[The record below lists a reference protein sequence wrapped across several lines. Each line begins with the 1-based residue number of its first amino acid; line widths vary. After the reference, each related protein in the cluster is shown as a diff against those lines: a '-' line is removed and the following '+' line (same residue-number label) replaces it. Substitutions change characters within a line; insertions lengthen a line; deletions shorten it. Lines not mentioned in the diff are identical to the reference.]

1 MTKDYIKF
9 RNAIKNDENLS
20 LEEAYLLE
28 NIFDYYNVD
37 LGYAY
42 PSYDILMKD
51 LKTKRR
57 AKVSKLIKSLV
68 KKGYIEVNKKSN
80 KNTYKVLKYLFINTK
95 AQKPKEEIEIAE
107 EDIEKVEAETNFSKK
122 ESKELLKI
130 AKGKL
135 EKVFK
140 AFRYMLQQKNIE
152 NKFAYTR
159 WAIKN
164 NKEPCNNYSA
174 PNHNHNGFNNFKARE
189 YDYEDLEWR
198 LLGWK

>member
-57 AKVSKLIKSLV
+57 AKISKLIKSLV

-80 KNTYKVLKYLFINTK
+80 KNTYKLIKYLFVNTK

-107 EDIEKVEAETNFSKK
+107 EDIEKVETETNFSKK

-159 WAIKN
+159 WAIRN
-164 NKEPCNNYSA
+164 NKEPCNNSSA
-174 PNHNHNGFNNFKARE
+174 PNHNGFNNFKARE

>member
-68 KKGYIEVNKKSN
+68 KKGYIEVNKKGKN
-80 KNTYKVLKYLFINTK
+80 NTYKLIKYLFINTK
-95 AQKPKEEIEIAE
+95 DQKPKEEVEVFE
-107 EDIEKVEAETNFSKK
+107 EDIEKVELETNFSKK

-135 EKVFK
+135 DKVIK
-140 AFRYMLQQKNIE
+140 GFRYMLQQSNIE

-159 WAIKN
+159 WAIRN
-164 NKEPCNNYSA
+164 NKEPCGYGNKGYNS
-174 PNHNHNGFNNFKARE
+174 FNNFKARE
-189 YDYEDLEWR
+189 YDYEALER
-198 LLGWK
+198 KLLGWD

>member
-57 AKVSKLIKSLV
+57 AKISKLIKSLA
-68 KKGYIEVNKKSN
+68 KKGYIEINKKSN
-80 KNTYKVLKYLFINTK
+80 KNTYKLLKYLFINTK
-95 AQKPKEEIEIAE
+95 AVNQKKEIEIAE
-107 EDIEKVEAETNFSKK
+107 EDIEKIESETNFSEK

-135 EKVFK
+135 DKVIK
-140 AFRYMLQQKNIE
+140 GFRYMLQQSNIE

-159 WAIKN
+159 WAIRN
-164 NKEPCNNYSA
+164 NKEPCGYGNKGYNS
-174 PNHNHNGFNNFKARE
+174 FNNFKARE
-189 YDYEDLEWR
+189 YDYEALER
-198 LLGWK
+198 KLLGWD

>member
-9 RNAIKNDENLS
+9 RNAVKKDENLS
-20 LEEAYLLE
+20 LEESYLLE
-28 NIFDYYNVD
+28 ILFDYYNSN

-42 PSYDILMKD
+42 PSYDVLMKE

-80 KNTYKVLKYLFINTK
+80 KNTYKLIKYLFVNTK

-107 EDIEKVEAETNFSKK
+107 EDIEKVEAKTNFSEK

-164 NKEPCNNYSA
+164 NKEPCGYGNKGYNS
-174 PNHNHNGFNNFKARE
+174 FNNFKARE
-189 YDYEDLEWR
+189 YDYEALER
-198 LLGWK
+198 KLLGWD

>member
-1 MTKDYIKF
+1 M
-9 RNAIKNDENLS
+9 
-20 LEEAYLLE
+20 
-28 NIFDYYNVD
+28 
-37 LGYAY
+37 
-42 PSYDILMKD
+42 
-51 LKTKRR
+51 
-57 AKVSKLIKSLV
+57 IKSLV

-80 KNTYKVLKYLFINTK
+80 KNTYKLIKYLFVNTK

-107 EDIEKVEAETNFSKK
+107 EDIEKVETETNFSKK

-159 WAIKN
+159 WAIRN
-164 NKEPCNNYSA
+164 NKEKCNNY
-174 PNHNHNGFNNFKARE
+174 
-189 YDYEDLEWR
+189 
-198 LLGWK
+198 

>member
-57 AKVSKLIKSLV
+57 AKISKLIKSLA
-68 KKGYIEVNKKSN
+68 KKGYIEIKKKSN
-80 KNTYKVLKYLFINTK
+80 KNTYKLLKYLFINTK
-95 AQKPKEEIEIAE
+95 AQKSKEEIEIAE
-107 EDIEKVEAETNFSKK
+107 EDIEKVEVETNFSKK
-122 ESKELLKI
+122 DSKELLKI
-130 AKGKL
+130 ARGKL
-135 EKVFK
+135 EKVLK

-152 NKFAYTR
+152 SPLNYTK
-159 WAIKN
+159 WAIRN
-164 NKEPCNNYSA
+164 NKEPCDNSTSYK
-174 PNHNHNGFNNFKARE
+174 GFNNFKARD
-189 YDYEDLEWR
+189 YDYEALER
-198 LLGWK
+198 KLLGWD

>member
-57 AKVSKLIKSLV
+57 AKISKLIKSLV
-68 KKGYIEVNKKSN
+68 KKGYIEVKKKSN
-80 KNTYKVLKYLFINTK
+80 KNIYKLLKYLFINTK
-95 AQKPKEEIEIAE
+95 VLNQKKEIEIAE
-107 EDIEKVEAETNFSKK
+107 EDIEKVESETNFSKK

-135 EKVFK
+135 DKVIK
-140 AFRYMLQQKNIE
+140 GFRYMLQQSNIE

-159 WAIKN
+159 WAIRN
-164 NKEPCNNYSA
+164 NKEPCGYGNKGYNS
-174 PNHNHNGFNNFKARE
+174 FNNFKSRE
-189 YDYEDLEWR
+189 YDYEALER
-198 LLGWK
+198 KLLGWD

>member
-57 AKVSKLIKSLV
+57 AKISKLIKSLV

-80 KNTYKVLKYLFINTK
+80 KNTYKLIKYLFVNTK

-107 EDIEKVEAETNFSKK
+107 EDIEKVETETNFSKK

-130 AKGKL
+130 AKGRL

-140 AFRYMLQQKNIE
+140 AFRYMLQQKNIQ
-152 NKFAYTR
+152 NQLAYTK
-159 WAIKN
+159 WAIRN
-164 NKEPCNNYSA
+164 NKEPCSIKKGYNS
-174 PNHNHNGFNNFKARE
+174 FNNFKARE
-189 YDYEDLEWR
+189 YDYEALER
-198 LLGWK
+198 KLLGWD

>member
-57 AKVSKLIKSLV
+57 AKISKLIKSLA
-68 KKGYIEVNKKSN
+68 KKGYIEINKKSN
-80 KNTYKVLKYLFINTK
+80 KNTYKLLKYLFINTK
-95 AQKPKEEIEIAE
+95 AVNQKKKIEIAE
-107 EDIEKVEAETNFSKK
+107 EDIEKIESETNFSEK

-135 EKVFK
+135 DKVIK
-140 AFRYMLQQKNIE
+140 GFRYMLQQSNIE

-159 WAIKN
+159 WAIRN
-164 NKEPCNNYSA
+164 NKEPCGYGNKGYNS
-174 PNHNHNGFNNFKARE
+174 FNNFKARE
-189 YDYEDLEWR
+189 YDYEALER
-198 LLGWK
+198 KLLGWD